1 MNWIPAYGI
10 LIFALTIF
18 NYLLGLGIDNFPKF
32 SRRLLTAGLVLN
44 LACLCFFKY
53 TNFLLDSLIGCY
65 AQLLAKGQIHTT
77 QTMHMNII
85 LPLGI
90 SFFVFEF
97 IHYIVD
103 VYRGSK
109 PVRNFRDF
117 ALFAAFF
124 PSQIAGPIKRYQDF
138 ITQLHKP
145 LSFKQI
151 SFGAGVFLIFQ
162 GFFKKVVLGDNMGIL
177 VDYGFS
183 HINKLGAVDAWLA
196 VVGFTFQIFFDFS
209 GYTDIGRGSALLFG
223 YSVPENFNWPFLAAN
238 LTDFWR
244 RWHMS
249 LSTWLRDYLFI
260 PLGGSRGSP
269 WAVRKNIMLTMIIGG
284 LWHGAAW
291 HYAIWGAFHGLGLV
305 VTKEWHDLIT
315 KIKPLARWRD
325 DAKENPIQH
334 WFWHHSGIVVTLL
347 FLFVAGTLFKAKNME
362 DTFAMLAKLISL
374 DPGGELTRRFWLS
387 TVPISLFTYSGFLLV
402 RSLNDHPIRWP
413 TQLQNATAW
422 GRAHAM
428 RPYDTSTSDGTSY
441 ISTGDISNSSGMSY
455 NFFVHILELAGS
467 LFTSVRDWWNSSP
480 PLRVATCLAVAIVI
494 LGFAPAKL
502 APFIYFQF

>member
-1 MNWIPAYGI
+1 MLVASYLFYMNWIPSYGI

-18 NYLLGLGIDNFPKF
+18 NYFCGLAIDKFPEIG
-32 SRRLLTAGLVLN
+32 RRLLVVGLVLN
-44 LACLCFFKY
+44 LGCLCFFKY
-53 TNFLLDSLIGCY
+53 TNFLLDSLYLSMGWFGHILRSEQVH
-65 AQLLAKGQIHTT
+65 AT
-77 QTMHMNII
+77 QAMHMNII

-90 SFFVFEF
+90 SFFIFEF

-138 ITQLHKP
+138 IAQLHTP
-145 LSFKQI
+145 LSFKQT
-151 SFGAGVFLIFQ
+151 STALALFLILQ
-162 GFFKKVVLGDNMGIL
+162 GLFKKVVLGDNMGIL

-183 HINKLGAVDAWLA
+183 HINKLGTVDAWLA

-209 GYTDIGRGSALLFG
+209 GYTDIGRGSALLLG

-244 RWHMS
+244 RWHIS

-269 WAVRKNIMLTMIIGG
+269 WAVRRNIMLTMIIGG

-305 VTKEWHDLIT
+305 IAKDWHDLIT
-315 KIKPLARWRD
+315 KIKPLAHWRD
-325 DAKENPIQH
+325 NAKENPIQH
-334 WFWHHSGIVVTLL
+334 WLWHNAGIAFTLL
-347 FLFVAGTLFKAKNME
+347 FLFLAGTLFKAKNMA
-362 DTFAMLAKLISL
+362 DTWAMLERLVSIAPS
-374 DPGGELTRRFWLS
+374 GELTNKFLLS
-387 TVPISLFTYSGFLLV
+387 TVPFSLVTYIGFLTV
-402 RSLNDHPIRWP
+402 RSVYDHSRSLPAMMQHSGARFTP
-413 TQLQNATAW
+413 SLQT
-422 GRAHAM
+422 
-428 RPYDTSTSDGTSY
+428 
-441 ISTGDISNSSGMSY
+441 
-455 NFFVHILELAGS
+455 
-467 LFTSVRDWWNSSP
+467 WWNSSI
-480 PLRVATCLAVAIVI
+480 PLRIASCLVVAVLIV
-494 LGFAPAKL
+494 GFAPSKL
-502 APFIYFQF
+502 TPFIYFQF

>member
-1 MNWIPAYGI
+1 MLFNSFSYLVFLPLTVLVYWLLPSRFRTTLLLIASYLFYMNWIPAYGI
-10 LIFALTIF
+10 LIFALTILNF
-18 NYLLGLGIDNFPKF
+18 CLGLAIEKFPM
-32 SRRLLTAGLVLN
+32 SGRRLLTAGLVLN
-44 LACLCFFKY
+44 LGCLCFFKY
-53 TNFLLDSLIGCY
+53 ANFLLDSLFQSMGFLGKFLHQEQMH
-65 AQLLAKGQIHTT
+65 AT
-77 QTMHMNII
+77 QAMHMNII

-90 SFFVFEF
+90 SFFIFEF

-138 ITQLHKP
+138 IAQLHKP
-145 LSFKQI
+145 SSFKQT
-151 SFGAGVFLIFQ
+151 SFAIGIFLILQ
-162 GFFKKVVLGDNMGIL
+162 GLFKKVVLGDNMGIF

-183 HINKLGAVDAWLA
+183 HINKLGTVDAWLA

-238 LTDFWR
+238 LTEFWR

-260 PLGGSRGSP
+260 PLGGSRGSQ
-269 WAVRKNIMLTMIIGG
+269 WTVRKNIMLTMIIGG

-291 HYAIWGAFHGLGLV
+291 HYAVWGAFHGLGLV
-305 VTKEWHDLIT
+305 ISKDWHDLIT
-315 KIKPLARWRD
+315 KIKPLAHWRD
-325 DAKENPIQH
+325 NAEENPIQH
-334 WFWHHSGIVVTLL
+334 WLWHNSGVIVTLL
-347 FLFVAGTLFKAKNME
+347 FLFVAGTLFKAKNMD
-362 DTFAMLAKLISL
+362 DTFAMLTKLVSL
-374 DPGGELTRRFWLS
+374 APSGELARRFCLS
-387 TVPISLFTYSGFLLV
+387 TVPISLITYLGFLLV
-402 RSLNDHPIRWP
+402 RALSDPSARWAN
-413 TQLQNATAW
+413 Q
-422 GRAHAM
+422 
-428 RPYDTSTSDGTSY
+428 
-441 ISTGDISNSSGMSY
+441 
-455 NFFVHILELAGS
+455 S
-467 LFTSVRDWWNSSP
+467 LFTSIQDWWNSSP